1 MGKFIGRTEELK
13 RLESTTGK
21 GPTLI
26 VMRGRR
32 RIGKS
37 RLVQEY
43 AKSKRFLE
51 FSGLAPT
58 EHMTAQTQRDHFA
71 NQLIPQLKTPA
82 CTFNSWYDAFIFLSN
97 QLTDEPTVIFFDE
110 ISWMAEGDSTFIPTL
125 KVWWDTI
132 LQKYPHVQLI
142 LCSSVSTWVEKNII
156 NSTALFGR
164 ISLTLTL
171 EELTLQESY
180 AFLQDLGF
188 KGSDQDFFKVL
199 SITGGVPW
207 YLKQINPQLLADEN
221 IKDLC
226 FTEGGILTQEFDRI
240 FNDLYTGESEI
251 YKKIV
256 YTLAEGMKTY
266 GDLRSHLGYGHGGF
280 LSKYLENLCVA
291 GFVTQHNSWS
301 FKTSK
306 QGKQSLFRLS
316 DNYLRF
322 YVKYV
327 EPNLD
332 KIKKKAYVDVSLDT
346 LPGWQSMMGIH
357 IENLLLKHR
366 NMLLKALGIYPE
378 TIVADNPYIQKGTKQ
393 RKGCQID
400 YLIQLHSQTLIVC
413 EFKFQS
419 RTIGPEILKEME
431 EKIKHLAVPKGFG
444 RAPAL
449 VHISDLADS
458 VAESNYFYKT
468 IDLRDWLTASRLTP

>member
-13 RLESTTGK
+13 RLESSTGK
-21 GPTLI
+21 GPRLI
-26 VMRGRR
+26 VIRGRR

-37 RLVQEY
+37 RLVHEH
-43 AKSKRFLE
+43 AKNKRFLE

-71 NQLIPQLKTPA
+71 NQLIPQLKVPA
-82 CTFNSWYDAFIFLSN
+82 CTFNSWYDAFIFLSD
-97 QLTDEPTVIFFDE
+97 QLTKEPTVIFFDE
-110 ISWMAEGDSTFIPTL
+110 ISWMADSDPTLIPTL
-125 KVWWDTI
+125 KVWWDTV
-132 LQKYPHVQLI
+132 LQKHPHLQLI

-164 ISLTLTL
+164 ISLALTL

-188 KGSDQDFFKVL
+188 KGSDQDVFKIL

-207 YLKQINPQLLADEN
+207 YLKQINPKVLVDEN
-221 IKDLC
+221 IKNLC

-240 FNDLYTGESEI
+240 FNDLYTGETEL

-256 YTLAEGMKTY
+256 YALAEGMKTY

-306 QGKQSLFRLS
+306 QGRQSLFRLS

-322 YVKYV
+322 YVKYI
-327 EPNLD
+327 EPNLG
-332 KIKKKAYVDVSLDT
+332 KIKKKAYADVSLDT

-366 NMLLKALGIYPE
+366 NILLKALDIYPE
-378 TIVADNPYIQKGTKQ
+378 TIVADNPYVQKGTKQ

-400 YLIQLHSQTLIVC
+400 YLIQLRTQTLIVC

-419 RTIGPEILKEME
+419 RTIGPDIIKEME

-458 VAESNYFYKT
+458 VIESNYFYKT
-468 IDLRDWLTASRLTP
+468 IDLRDWLMPR